1 MKHHGPRYHVKPR
14 RQRQGRTDYR
24 KRLRLL
30 KSRETRIVVRKSLK
44 QTRVQFVGYHLHGD
58 EILVSAS
65 SLELSTKYHWKH
77 PVSNTPAAYLT
88 GVLAGKRAQEQ
99 GISQGILDVGRAFPT
114 TGSKLFAALKG
125 VVDAGITCPY
135 DEAKIPS
142 EDRLMG
148 KHMGNDLSSQ
158 VTKIK
163 QQILE
168 A

>member
-24 KRLRLL
+24 KRLHLL

-44 QTRVQFVGYHLHGD
+44 QTRVQFIGYQIHGD
-58 EILVSAS
+58 KIFVSAS
-65 SLELSTKYHWKH
+65 SSELSKNYNWKH
-77 PVSNTPAAYLT
+77 PVSNTSAAYLT
-88 GVLAGKRAQEQ
+88 GLLAGKRAHEQ
-99 GISQGILDVGRAFPT
+99 GISSGILDIGRAIPT

-125 VVDAGITCPY
+125 VIDAGITCPY
-135 DEAKIPS
+135 DEAKLPS

-148 KHMGNDLSSQ
+148 KHLEKDLSTQ